1 MGETMRSGRKAWSRI
16 ETLIR
21 FVAVVSLLGSAATN
35 YLVGLADVAGVSP
48 TLHDLAVT
56 SCAGLVALAGVV
68 LYETFIGTG

>member
-1 MGETMRSGRKAWSRI
+1 MRPGGRTWSRI

-35 YLVGLADVAGVSP
+35 YLVGLADAVGASP

-56 SCAGLVALAGVV
+56 SCAGIVALAGVA
-68 LYETFIGTG
+68 LYETFISAR